1 VSINAQLGLGREHNP
16 VRFAELRQLY
26 ELAVCAALD

>member
-1 VSINAQLGLGREHNP
+1 VSINAQLAPKPEQNP
-16 VRFAELRQLY
+16 VRFAELRELY